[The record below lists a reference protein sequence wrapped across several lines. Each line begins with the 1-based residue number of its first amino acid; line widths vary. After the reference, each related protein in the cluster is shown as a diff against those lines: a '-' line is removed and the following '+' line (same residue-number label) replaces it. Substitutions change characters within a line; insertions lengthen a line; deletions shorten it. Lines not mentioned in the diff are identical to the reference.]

1 MSGSADA
8 QNAGDKE
15 MKNEM
20 TAGEA
25 AEIGFDI
32 QSKSTHYCPYC
43 GICMVE
49 EDDNNKY
56 RSNVFK

>member
-1 MSGSADA
+1 
-8 QNAGDKE
+8 